1 MRYREGLQGVQL
13 LTFDEV
19 RDRLKVIWGRESL
32 AAGSVMPA
40 LQLAVAALHHALAT
54 ESACGAAFRRRSGNV
69 VAGDRLERGADCAAH
84 RRRAQA

>member
-40 LQLAVAALHHALAT
+40 LRRNAAPCALSVA
-54 ESACGAAFRRRSGNV
+54 SA
-69 VAGDRLERGADCAAH
+69 
-84 RRRAQA
+84 